1 MTHAIFK
8 DQLVVELANVLAGP
22 SVGMFLAECGA
33 RVIKVENIRTK
44 GDVTRSWKL
53 PDEDLDTDI
62 SAYFTSVNWGKESI
76 GLDLK
81 KQAARDV
88 LYRLVAKAD
97 IVLSSYL
104 PGQAEKLGVDTET
117 LLDKNPGLLIGQING
132 YGPDQSR
139 PAYDAIIQAEA
150 GFTYMNG
157 HPGQQSKM
165 PVALMDVL
173 AAHQLKQGLLLA
185 YIERLQTG
193 KGKVV
198 TVSLMESAISGLVNQ
213 ATNWLQVGHIPQP
226 QGSEHPNIVP
236 YGTVYTTADKLPLVL
251 AVGND
256 KQFRALL
263 TVLGLALPAH
273 FTTNPLRVQ
282 HRAAVNQY
290 LQEGISKWKRLD
302 LLTKLME
309 VKVPSGA
316 VHQMP
321 EVMALSQAQN
331 IRLERDDVK
340 GLLQGVFHSNIPPIT
355 PPPHVGEHTEEVM
368 KFLAYEPLYIQ
379 ELKDREIVM

>member
-1 MTHAIFK
+1 MTQAIFK
-8 DQLVVELANVLAGP
+8 DQLVVELASVLAGP

-33 RVIKVENIRTK
+33 RVIKVENIHTK

-53 PDEDLDTDI
+53 PEEDIDTDI

-81 KQAARDV
+81 RKEAREV

-97 IVLSSYL
+97 MVLSSYL
-104 PGQAEKLGVDTET
+104 PGQAEKLGVDAET
-117 LLDKNPGLLIGQING
+117 LLDKNPHLLIGQING
-132 YGPDQSR
+132 YGSDQSR

-157 HPGQQSKM
+157 HPEQQSKM

-213 ATNWLQVGHIPQP
+213 ATNWLQAGHVPQP
-226 QGSEHPNIVP
+226 KGSEHPNIVP

-263 TVLGLALPAH
+263 SVLGLTLPAY
-273 FTTNPLRVQ
+273 FATNPLRVQ
-282 HRAAVNQY
+282 HRAAVNDY
-290 LQEGISKWKRLD
+290 LQEGIFKWNRED

-309 VKVPSGA
+309 AKVPSGA

-321 EVMALSQAQN
+321 EVMSLPQAQN
-331 IRLERDDVK
+331 IQLERDDVK
-340 GLLQGVFHSNIPPIT
+340 GLIQGVFHSTIPKIT

-368 KFLAYEPLYIQ
+368 IFLTYEPSYIQ
-379 ELKDREIVM
+379 ELKDRGIVM